1 MSIEKIAPLQPIQ
14 SINPLT
20 SIEKPSESGSEISG
34 MPFSSILSNAISDI
48 SQTQAAVDENNI
60 DIITGTEADLHDI
73 MMDTA
78 MNTLAVET
86 AVEVSSRAVSA
97 YKEIMSMQI

>member
-1 MSIEKIAPLQPIQ
+1 MSIEKIMPMQQIQPL
-14 SINPLT
+14 S
-20 SIEKPSESGSEISG
+20 SIEKMGETSSGGSTI
-34 MPFSSILSNAISDI
+34 PFADMLSDAMNNMTET
-48 SQTQAAVDENNI
+48 QTVIDENNV
-60 DIITGTEADLHDI
+60 DLLTSSEADLHKI

-86 AVEVSSRAVSA
+86 AVEISSRAVSA